1 MSLSRRADSADN
13 SSTVQLEQLMPIS
26 APPRRIVQFNYEWR
40 IGNYKRGAMKEEVL
54 RSQPF
59 SSKDPQRCKWILELF
74 PHGSPDVYNQ
84 GYVSVFLILK
94 ECLPENHI
102 VSATVQF
109 GIRKFG
115 PEIKDVYFEG
125 SDVDFE
131 RDRRFGLVRFMTQAE
146 MFEKND
152 LGESV

>member
-1 MSLSRRADSADN
+1 M
-13 SSTVQLEQLMPIS
+13 
-26 APPRRIVQFNYEWR
+26 
-40 IGNYKRGAMKEEVL
+40 
-54 RSQPF
+54 
-59 SSKDPQRCKWILELF
+59 
-74 PHGSPDVYNQ
+74 
-84 GYVSVFLILK
+84 
-94 ECLPENHI
+94 
-102 VSATVQF
+102 QF

-152 LGESV
+152 LGESVHS